1 MFINLN
7 RCIRVYQRVRNIA
20 TLNFQNMDNDPS
32 ITSTS
37 LSMPSI
43 VTFPNGELARL
54 R

>member
-7 RCIRVYQRVRNIA
+7 RCTRVCQRVRNIA
-20 TLNFQNMDNDPS
+20 ALNFQNMENDPS

-37 LSMPSI
+37 LFMPSI
-43 VTFPNGELARL
+43 VTFSNGELARL